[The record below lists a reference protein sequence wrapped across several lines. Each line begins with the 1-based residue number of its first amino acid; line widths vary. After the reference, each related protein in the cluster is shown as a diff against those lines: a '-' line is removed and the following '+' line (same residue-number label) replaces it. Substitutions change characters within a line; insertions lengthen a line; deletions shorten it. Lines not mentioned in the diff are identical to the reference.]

1 LARRDE
7 SGGGDMVDNIDR
19 VEEWVK
25 SIERFMVVL
34 AVAIILLI
42 LSYNIAQKSDYGFLV
57 LIIGVCLILVM
68 VLVEVLLLER
78 HKHHHK

>member
-1 LARRDE
+1 MARRDE
-7 SGGGDMVDNIDR
+7 TGGGDMTDNIDR
-19 VEEWVK
+19 VEGWVK

-42 LSYNIAQKSDYGFLV
+42 LSYNIAERSNNGFVV
-57 LIIGVCLILVM
+57 LIIGMCLILVI

-78 HKHHHK
+78 HKHHQK

>member
-1 LARRDE
+1 
-7 SGGGDMVDNIDR
+7 MVDSIDK
-19 VEEWVK
+19 VEGWVK

-42 LSYNIAQKSDYGFLV
+42 LSYRIAEKSNNGLFV

-68 VLVEVLLLER
+68 VLIEVLLLER
-78 HKHHHK
+78 HKHQHR

>member
-1 LARRDE
+1 
-7 SGGGDMVDNIDR
+7 
-19 VEEWVK
+19 VK

-57 LIIGVCLILVM
+57 LIIGACLILVM